1 MQMARITDLHSLYDF
16 IGYVVL
22 CAPSSFPQREYLR
35 PEEQMNLERA
45 FRELK
50 DGIQFAAKNNEGTFT
65 QELLLSVLDESL
77 ALYTSGNEVAAAHR
91 LQDFQDLIFQ
101 GQAGHA

>member
-1 MQMARITDLHSLYDF
+1 MAHVTDLHSLYDF

-22 CAPSSFPQREYLR
+22 YAPDRFPQREYLQ

-45 FRELK
+45 FTELRNA
-50 DGIQFAAKNNEGTFT
+50 IQFVPLGSGTKIDRET
-65 QELLLSVLDESL
+65 LSSVLDESL
-77 ALYTSGNEVAAAHR
+77 ALYNRGNEVAAPHR
-91 LQDFQDLIFQ
+91 LQDFQDIIFQ